1 MTTITATFVRFL
13 GDKKNF
19 ALARYENGPN
29 LDEVKVGG
37 AFNPLIE
44 PGEWFT
50 AEGRWRE
57 STNTKS
63 GKKEQIFNGYNI
75 HPALPITRKGVAQL
89 MIHTF
94 TLDDHGVDRK
104 RIQDFVEKYGP
115 SGALRAEKKPE
126 ILLELTADAK
136 RFGDRIF
143 RDWARRISNREATRI
158 LEGAGI
164 GAVAIR
170 EILNT
175 HKNATVTLLKRN
187 PYELVT
193 IPSVSFDDV
202 DKLGKA
208 IGIKFDDPRRVKAV
222 LSHLASRSDGD
233 GHTYVPYSDLK
244 DDFKRLEITG
254 AALKPVLADTATS
267 DVVVRK
273 DAFGNVLL
281 QKKSLLNAE
290 RRIAKKIAELIARR
304 NTIDRE
310 FIDRVTDEV
319 LGQEKYRNSIQKDPS
334 QMEAVR
340 RSVREPVAVLTGGPG
355 TGKSTVTEAIAEI
368 AQRIARGPILLAA
381 PAGKAA
387 RRQEEATKYKFKAS
401 TVHKLLGAKGKGGN
415 NFAKNKENP
424 LDAGCFVVIDESS
437 MLDVEVTAAL
447 LDALPPDG
455 RILFVGDEAQ
465 LQSVGAGN
473 FFGDLMRAVASN
485 GNRVPVSRLEKVHRN
500 TSQSMIAHYA
510 RQIREG
516 TFSSAK
522 LDGTMR
528 PDVAFMEYPNN
539 GITDK
544 IVALVSRG
552 AKKSL
557 GLDPKRDVAVLCP
570 KKNGNAGTWQIN
582 AALSK
587 ALNPYGKP
595 IDGFARGHADKDEPV
610 PRIGDRVMLT
620 ENDSDNEVSNG
631 DVGTI
636 VGAGKDQHNNN
647 RPAVWVEFDSGET
660 VAFPMSDAQKL
671 ILAYAITGHKSQGSQ
686 YPLVVMPMT
695 MDHKNMLDKNLVYT
709 EWTRAQ
715 SHLILV
721 GDKEALDYGVANVA
735 SSQRRTC
742 LQQFLEEELARI
754 PAVSSDMPSAKP
766 AATSAGGN
774 RFRAGRRAGAA
785 LMPAVAS
792 AAEEFND
799 DETVQ
804 VTAAPEAAPAPPLRS
819 RLFQRRPMTLP
830 VHAEAEEATH
840 APSP

>member
-1 MTTITATFVRFL
+1 MTTITATFVKFL

-19 ALARYENGPN
+19 ALARYENGLN

-75 HPALPITRKGVAQL
+75 HPALPITRKGVSQL

-94 TLDDHGVDRK
+94 TLDDHGVDIK
-104 RIQDFVEKYGP
+104 RIQAFVEKYGP
-115 SGALRAEKKPE
+115 SGALKAEKKPE
-126 ILLELTADAK
+126 ILLELTSDAK

-175 HKNATVTLLKRN
+175 YKNATVNLLKRN
-187 PYELVT
+187 PYELITV
-193 IPSVSFDDV
+193 PSVSFDDV
-202 DKLGKA
+202 DKLGKS
-208 IGIKFDDPRRVKAV
+208 IGIRFDDPRRVKAV

-254 AALKPVLADTATS
+254 AALKPVLADTASS

-290 RRIAKKIAELIARR
+290 RRIAQKIAALIARR
-304 NTIDRE
+304 DTIDRE
-310 FIDRVTDEV
+310 FIDRVTDDV
-319 LGQEKYRNSIQKDPS
+319 LSQDNFARIRQDPS

-368 AQRIARGPILLAA
+368 ARRIAKGPILLAA

-387 RRQEEATKYKFKAS
+387 RRQEEATKYKFKAN

-415 NFAKNKENP
+415 NFAKNKDKP

-447 LDALPPDG
+447 LEALPPDG

-473 FFGDLMRAVASN
+473 FFGDLMRAVAPN

-528 PDVAFMEYPNN
+528 PDVAFMEFPNN

-557 GLDPKRDVAVLCP
+557 GLDPKKDVAVLCP
-570 KKNGNAGTWQIN
+570 KKNGNAGTWQLN

-595 IDGFARGHADKDEPV
+595 IEGFARGHVDKDEPV

-636 VGAGKDQHNNN
+636 IGAGKDQHNNN

-660 VAFPMSDAQKL
+660 VAFPMSDASKL

-721 GDKEALDYGVANVA
+721 GDKEALDYGVANVT

-754 PAVSSDMPSAKP
+754 PAVSSDRPQPKSA
-766 AATSAGGN
+766 AAAADGN

-785 LMPAVAS
+785 MMPAVAS
-792 AAEEFND
+792 PSEEID
-799 DETVQ
+799 DHANEETV
-804 VTAAPEAAPAPPLRS
+804 TTPTPAVHARPRP
-819 RLFQRRPMTLP
+819 FQRRHMTLP
-830 VHAEAEEATH
+830 VPSEAEEPTH
-840 APSP
+840 GPRP